1 MEAYL
6 RNKRLRHYET
16 CKDCRVSGS
25 WRILS
30 FAWLVCAWVLGIGT
44 DGVMNGSIR
53 DAPNLKVALMILIL
67 RVCLLLFF
75 RYKK

>member
-1 MEAYL
+1 MEANL
-6 RNKRLRHYET
+6 RLRHYET
-16 CKDCRVSGS
+16 CADYPVPGP

-44 DGVMNGSIR
+44 DGVMNGSNR